1 MDSSEKAHEEN
12 RRIRRAL
19 RDVVALST
27 LPAVWIGL
35 GREGIARSFADVLL
49 STLSLD
55 FVYLRLADDIGDSA
69 LEIVRAKH
77 GGDSANEVVKA
88 ALGALLKSGATEA
101 HSTVPDPFG
110 AGRLQVTVTRFGVSD
125 DNGVLV
131 AASRRADFPT
141 EQDRLLLGVGANQ
154 TAIVLRQR
162 EAQQRVQ
169 EQREWLEVTLASIG
183 DAVVTTDVL
192 GRVKF
197 LNRVAEELTGRTLR
211 EAKDQP
217 LESVISM
224 VDEHTREALENPVQ
238 KVLRAGTLAGPSG
251 HTMLIAADATER
263 PVDGSA
269 APIRDARGSM
279 IGVVMVFRA
288 VTMQRK
294 AAQHRNVRLAVTQ
307 ALNDATSVPQMAI
320 DVLAAIGEGLD
331 WDLGLFWG
339 VHDERDR
346 LACLASW
353 CRPNAPP
360 DEFATTSR
368 AREFRRGEGLP
379 GRVWASREST
389 WIPDVATDASFVRV
403 DSAGSSGLRSAFA
416 CPVIVGERCVAV
428 IEFFVKRMRQPDFDL
443 LETMNTVAGSVGQYI
458 ERQTAAD
465 ELRRSE
471 AELAEF
477 FENATVGLH
486 WVGPDGTILRANRA
500 ELEML
505 GYTREEYVG
514 RRISD
519 FHADEDVICDIL
531 GKLKAGE
538 KLSEYPARLR
548 CKDGSIKDVL
558 IDSSVMWTADRFVHT
573 RCFTRDVTERKRAE
587 IALADARSRLDA
599 ALEAGA
605 IATWTWDIP
614 NNTLFADAHLARLF
628 NLSPS
633 DGDGALLEKY
643 VRSIHPD
650 DVQNVMS
657 SLQRSVQTGEPYK
670 ADYRVVQPDGALRWV
685 AARGQVERDRSA
697 RAARMPGVL
706 VDITERKALE
716 EDLRLRVEELAEANR
731 RKQELLV
738 SLQESE
744 ENLRLLADTIPQLA
758 WMATPD
764 GAIYWYNRRW
774 YEYTGTRPEDMDGSG
789 WQSVHDPSVLPQV
802 LERWQAS
809 IATGEPFEMVFPLKG
824 ADGEFRAFLT
834 RVNPL
839 RDARGRILHWFGTN
853 TDIGEIKRMED
864 ALRDADRRKDE
875 FLATLAHELRNPLAP
890 IRNSLQILKMP
901 RIDEATIRQAR
912 DMMERQVQSLVRLV
926 DDLLDVARVMRGKI
940 ELRKEPVEL
949 ATVIARAVET
959 AQSLIE
965 AQGHQLQ
972 LSVPPES
979 LLLDADPVRLAQVIA
994 NLLTNSA
1001 KYTEPGG
1008 RIGLSA
1014 TRSGEHVLVRVRDD
1028 GIGIAPDLLPHV
1040 FDLFVQADH
1049 AFAKTQGGLGIGLT
1063 LVNNLTQLHGG
1074 TVEAHS
1080 DGLGK
1085 GSEFTVR
1092 LPLIA
1097 DTRQA
1102 VHAHADE
1109 HRDEIASSG
1118 HRLLVVDDNKDAA
1131 VSLAALLGLKGHDV
1145 RVAHDGP
1152 SALAI
1157 ASAFRPTMVF
1167 LDIGMPEMDGYEVA
1181 RRMRQQAGSE
1191 PVVLAA
1197 LTGWGQEEDRRR
1209 TLAAGFDHHLV
1220 KPAEPEVIE
1229 SLLDNLQL
1237 RRRSTSSSRRPP

>member
-1 MDSSEKAHEEN
+1 MDQPENAREEN
-12 RRIRRAL
+12 RRIRRAM

-35 GREGIARSFADVLL
+35 GREAIARSLADVLL

-55 FVYLRLADDIGDSA
+55 LVYIRLSGDTGESS

-77 GGDSANEVVKA
+77 GHDSADEAVKG
-88 ALGALLKSGATEA
+88 ALGTLLKSAPTET
-101 HSTVPDPFG
+101 HSAIADPFG
-110 AGRLQVTVTRFGVSD
+110 AGMLQVAVTRFGVSD
-125 DNGVLV
+125 DNAVLV
-131 AASRRADFPT
+131 AASRRPDFPT
-141 EQDRLLLGVGANQ
+141 EQDRLLLAVGANQ

-183 DAVVTTDVL
+183 DAVVTTDVR
-192 GRVKF
+192 GRVTY
-197 LNRVAEELTGRTLR
+197 LNRMAEELTACTLDEVR
-211 EAKDQP
+211 DRP
-217 LESVISM
+217 VESVIS
-224 VDEHTREALENPVQ
+224 VVHEQTREGLETPIQ
-238 KVLRAGTLAGPSG
+238 KVLRDGTVVGPSG
-251 HTMLIAADATER
+251 HTVLVAADGTER

-269 APIRDARGSM
+269 APIRDSAGSM

-288 VTMQRK
+288 VTSERK

-307 ALNDATSVPQMAI
+307 ALNAATSVPQMAM
-320 DVLAAIGEGLD
+320 DVLAAIAEGLD
-331 WDLGLFWG
+331 WDAGLFWG
-339 VHDERDR
+339 VHDGGDR
-346 LACLASW
+346 LVCLASW
-353 CRPNAPP
+353 YRPDAALA
-360 DEFATTSR
+360 EFAMTSCSR
-368 AREFRRGEGLP
+368 QLTRGEGLP
-379 GRVWASREST
+379 GRVWASRQSA
-389 WIPDVATDASFVRV
+389 WIPDVSADANFVRV
-403 DSAGSSGLRSAFA
+403 NAARSSGLRSAFA
-416 CPVIVGERCVAV
+416 CPVVVGERCVGT
-428 IEFFVKRMRQPDFDL
+428 IEFFSKRMRQPDADL

-514 RRISD
+514 RPISD
-519 FHADEDVICDIL
+519 FHADEEVICDIL

-558 IDSSVMWTADRFVHT
+558 IDSSVMWTDARFVHT

-599 ALEAGA
+599 ALQAGA
-605 IATWTWDIP
+605 IATWTWDIA
-614 NNTLFADAHLARLF
+614 NNMLFADAHLARLF
-628 NLSPS
+628 NLSS
-633 DGDGALLEKY
+633 SEGDGALLDKY
-643 VRSIHPD
+643 VRAIHPD
-650 DVQNVMS
+650 DVQNVMT
-657 SLQRSVQTGEPYK
+657 SLQRSVQSGEPYK
-670 ADYRVVQPDGALRWV
+670 ADYRVVQEDGSIKWV
-685 AARGQVERDRSA
+685 TARGQVERDRTG
-697 RAARMPGVL
+697 RPVRMPGVL
-706 VDITERKALE
+706 VDISERKELE
-716 EDLRLRVEELAEANR
+716 EDLRLRVEDLAEANR

-758 WMATPD
+758 WMARPD
-764 GAIYWYNRRW
+764 GAIFWYNRRW
-774 YEYTGTRPEDMDGSG
+774 YEYTGATPEEMEGWG
-789 WQSVHDPSVLPQV
+789 WQSAHHPDVLPEV
-802 LERWQAS
+802 LEQWSSS

-824 ADGEFRAFLT
+824 ADGEYRAFLT

-853 TDIGEIKRMED
+853 TDISELKRMEE

-901 RIDEATIRQAR
+901 RVDAATVRQAR
-912 DMMERQVQSLVRLV
+912 DMMERQVQCLVRLV

-940 ELRKEPVEL
+940 ELRKERVEL
-949 ATVIARAVET
+949 ATVVARAVET

-965 AQGHQLQ
+965 AQGHQLD
-972 LSVPPES
+972 LSVPHES

-994 NLLTNSA
+994 NLLTNAA
-1001 KYTEPGG
+1001 KYTEPNGH
-1008 RIGLSA
+1008 IWLSA
-1014 TRSGEHVLVRVRDD
+1014 TRSGEHVVLRVRDD
-1028 GIGIAPDLLPHV
+1028 GIGIAPDMLSQV

-1049 AFAKTQGGLGIGLT
+1049 AFTKSQGGLGIGLT
-1063 LVNNLTQLHGG
+1063 LVKNLTQLHGG

-1080 DGLGK
+1080 GGLGK
-1085 GSEFTVR
+1085 GAEFSVR
-1092 LPLIA
+1092 LPLIV
-1097 DTRQA
+1097 DTRA
-1102 VHAHADE
+1102 DVHENAEE
-1109 HRDEIASSG
+1109 HGHEIPSSG
-1118 HRLLVVDDNKDAA
+1118 HRVLVVDDNRDAA
-1131 VSLAALLGLKGHDV
+1131 VSLATLLRLKGHEV

-1152 SALAI
+1152 SAVTM
-1157 ASAFRPTMVF
+1157 ASAFRPRMVF
-1167 LDIGMPEMDGYEVA
+1167 LDIGMPDMDGYEVA

-1191 PVVLAA
+1191 PLVLAA

-1209 TLAAGFDHHLV
+1209 TMAAGFDHHLV
-1220 KPAEPEVIE
+1220 KPPEPLVIE
-1229 SLLDNLQL
+1229 SLLDDL
-1237 RRRSTSSSRRPP
+1237 